1 MRISKLAPSQRKQG
15 RWLVWL
21 DSGDLLRLGESE
33 VVAFALYAGM
43 ELEEETLAALKKAAG
58 TAQYKEYALNALSAR
73 PMSCQELRQK
83 LEGKGCATEQA
94 GEITGRL
101 AELGYLNDADYARTV
116 VKHYTAK
123 GYGPYKIREELHRRG
138 VPREFWEEALA
149 QREDPADALDA
160 FIERKLGRMEN
171 PDRKDLKRVSDALAR
186 RGYAWSEISAAL
198 RRFGAHTED

>member
-1 MRISKLAPSQRKQG
+1 MRISKLAPSQRRQG

-21 DSGDLLRLGESE
+21 DSGDLLRVGENE

-43 ELEEETLAALKKAAG
+43 ELEEETLAALKGAAE

-73 PMSCQELRQK
+73 PLSCQELRQK
-83 LEGKGCATEQA
+83 LEGKGCAPEQA

-116 VKHYTAK
+116 VKHYAAK

-138 VPREFWEEALA
+138 VPRELWDEALEE
-149 QREDPADALDA
+149 REDPADAMDA
-160 FIERKLGRMEN
+160 FIERKLRNIEN

-186 RGYAWSEISAAL
+186 RGYAWSDISAAL
-198 RRFGAHTED
+198 RRFGADTED